1 MKFKITFPFMKIKDN
16 ENYMNFSPSHKL
28 QKKTIYNTLSS
39 RYILETKFHKKIL
52 MQKPS
57 SKIRG

>member
-16 ENYMNFSPSHKL
+16 ENYMNFSPSYKL

-52 MQKPS
+52 M
-57 SKIRG
+57 